1 MLYNC
6 ILSQPL
12 LASKQT
18 SSAISWHSALS
29 SHWFPCVVI
38 APVQGWINP
47 CWTRM
52 VLYHS
57 SKDQVMLCT
66 TALMSAL
73 KETLLVHQRIVF
85 AFFHYQII
93 AVAIKWAMIYRYTC
107 NSLLSC
113 YFIQQVLRVYWIFS
127 LLISYSHFVLWNFDF
142 YLLSV
147 TPRLKVIRYLLYN
160 ISFYLFVSSTAI
172 SSPFFR
178 SYGRIQHLPQISV
191 FAHFRVLPLLCLF
204 SFVLFLSSVLRISC
218 VAPQLTPHFLCQ
230 DNQTARLD
238 LIKQLSSLAKLSRLY
253 SIFHLPFCVII
264 STLMEWFCKSC

>member
-85 AFFHYQII
+85 AFFHYQIT
-93 AVAIKWAMIYRYTC
+93 AVALKGAMIYRYTC

-113 YFIQQVLRVYWIFS
+113 YFIQQGLRVYWIFS

-191 FAHFRVLPLLCLF
+191 FACFRVLPLLCLF
-204 SFVLFLSSVLRISC
+204 SPVLFLSSVLRISC
-218 VAPQLTPHFLCQ
+218 VAP
-230 DNQTARLD
+230 
-238 LIKQLSSLAKLSRLY
+238 
-253 SIFHLPFCVII
+253 
-264 STLMEWFCKSC
+264 